1 MQMKPNDTRPD
12 GQAVRSRHGR
22 GRMYRQAG
30 FTLIELLIVLA
41 IIGILAAVAQPNLR
55 RSIIRARE
63 AVLLEDLYQIRDA
76 IDQYYAD
83 NGKYPDELTAMIS
96 EEERSKSYLREIPKD
111 PFTGEADWITVTL
124 EGEEGLEEGEGG
136 VFDVHS
142 ASELV
147 AVDGTPYNTW

>member
-1 MQMKPNDTRPD
+1 MKPCDTHAD
-12 GQAVRSRHGR
+12 GQAVHSRQGR
-22 GRMYRQAG
+22 GRKERQAG

-41 IIGILAAVAQPNLR
+41 IIGILAAVAQPNLK

-111 PFTGEADWITVTL
+111 PFTGEADWITVAL